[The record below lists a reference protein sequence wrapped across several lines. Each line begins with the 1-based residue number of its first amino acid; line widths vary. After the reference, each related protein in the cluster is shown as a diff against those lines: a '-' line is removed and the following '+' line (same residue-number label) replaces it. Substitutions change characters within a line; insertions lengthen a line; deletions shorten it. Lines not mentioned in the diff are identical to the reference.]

1 VKAQE
6 LGRAKVKAEAVAPAV
21 ETFTIRSEPGGDKA
35 ASLLLEWEKTR
46 VRIPVE
52 AGK

>member
-1 VKAQE
+1 VA
-6 LGRAKVKAEAVAPAV
+6 AETLASPLD
-21 ETFTIRSEPGGDKA
+21 TFTIRAERAGEKA

-52 AGK
+52 AAK